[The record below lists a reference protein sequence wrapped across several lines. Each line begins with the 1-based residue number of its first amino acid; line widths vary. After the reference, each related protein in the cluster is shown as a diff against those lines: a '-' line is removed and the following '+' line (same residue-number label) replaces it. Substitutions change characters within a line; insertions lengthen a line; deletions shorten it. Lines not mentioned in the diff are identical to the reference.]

1 MTPAADPATARLPYP
16 EQRRELILAKLRA
29 DGRADAAAVAT
40 ELGVTNETVRKD
52 LVALEQLG
60 LLRRVHGGAVPA
72 GRISYEPPMR
82 ARTDFAEEK
91 ARIARAALQHLP
103 ADGAIL
109 LDAGSTTSKLAEL
122 LPRDRAM
129 RVYTNSLSIALS
141 LADAPL
147 LTVYTLGGR
156 VRQASSA
163 EVDDWAARSL
173 ADINVDVAFLSAS
186 AVSLERGLTTTD
198 ASEAAV
204 KRLMCASGRRRI
216 LLADHS
222 KFGRVSTCRHAELSD
237 MDVVI
242 TDDSIEPKLLESI
255 RSSGVYVETA

>member
-1 MTPAADPATARLPYP
+1 MTPAADPAATRLPYP
-16 EQRRELILAKLRA
+16 DERRELILAKLRA
-29 DGRADAAAVAT
+29 EGRADATAVAA

-60 LLRRVHGGAVPA
+60 LLRRVHGGAVAA
-72 GRISYEPPMR
+72 GRISYEPPIS
-82 ARTDFAEEK
+82 ARTDFADEK
-91 ARIARAALQHLP
+91 ARIARAALHHLP
-103 ADGAIL
+103 TDGAIL

-122 LPRDRAM
+122 LPRDRVI
-129 RVYTNSLSIALS
+129 RVYTNSLPIAMS

-156 VRQASSA
+156 VRRDSAA

-173 ADINVDVAFLSAS
+173 ADINVDVAFLSAT
-186 AVSLERGLTTTD
+186 AVSLERGLTTPD

-204 KRLMCASGRRRI
+204 KRLMGASARRRI

-222 KFGRVSTCRHAELSD
+222 KFDRVSTCRHAELSE

-242 TDDSIEPKLLESI
+242 TDASIEPKLLQSM
-255 RSSGVYVETA
+255 RSSGVYVEIA